1 MQRLSLYSSLKKIY
15 GDNLNPIVENVFFSQ
30 DEYCCSVDIQFKD
43 GTEACHPLNT
53 GDYLY
58 AVLQSSKSENNITRF
73 SPANDIVDNA
83 REFVELDA
91 YWHCF
96 ICERLL
102 KEEVVRVIIAMHHN
116 HE

>member
-1 MQRLSLYSSLKKIY
+1 MPKLSLFNSLQKIY
-15 GDNLNPIVENVFFSQ
+15 GDDLDPLVKEVFFTQ
-30 DEYCCSVDIQFKD
+30 DEYICSVDLHFID

-53 GDYLY
+53 GDYLH
-58 AVLQSSKSENNITRF
+58 AMLQSSDRNSRTIRF
-73 SPANDIVDNA
+73 SPTNDIVDNA
-83 REFVELDA
+83 RDFLELDA

-102 KEEVVRVIIAMHHN
+102 KEEAARVIIAMHHN